1 MPAICWAALDERCA
15 QPSTKQ
21 ALEELVVKTRARRP
35 HGRILGVGFAMPGP
49 FDLQAMRFVGPT
61 TLDGW
66 SDVPVRA
73 RLEEVTKLPG

>member
-1 MPAICWAALDERCA
+1 MLDERYA
-15 QPSTKQ
+15 KPSTKR
-21 ALEELVVKTRARRP
+21 AFELIEELVVEMRARRP
-35 HGRILGVGFAMPGP
+35 DGRNLGVGFAMPGP